1 MLIRMPAR
9 KGHEE
14 SAVWV
19 CPEFIEAMVPDKDK
33 LSRAFVYMQSGV
45 MHTVTVDE
53 PYMAFQEIIEKILQA
68 YKRHEDLDDAHANYW
83 NKERNG
89 KGKSEAS
96 SAGEK
101 VHD

>member
-9 KGHEE
+9 KYHEE

-53 PYMAFQEIIEKILQA
+53 PFMAFEEIVDVIRK
-68 YKRHEDLDDAHANYW
+68 ANQ
-83 NKERNG
+83 
-89 KGKSEAS
+89 KGNNEAS
-96 SAGEK
+96 SAREE
-101 VHD
+101 V